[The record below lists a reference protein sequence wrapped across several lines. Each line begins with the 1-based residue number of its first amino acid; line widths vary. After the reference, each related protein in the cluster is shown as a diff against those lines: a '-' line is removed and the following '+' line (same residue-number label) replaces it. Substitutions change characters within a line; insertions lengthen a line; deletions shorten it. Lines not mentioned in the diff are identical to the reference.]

1 MAEDEVIVPTSG
13 NPALDP
19 SRAESGL
26 VAKLNLQGKFSDT
39 RAEQKFETRV
49 GYFGGKHWSEMAE
62 DGEKNRRRSLS
73 ESDRQKEDLDEY
85 WRKRK
90 DDARRNPDNKPR
102 HTQSGGG
109 GGGGGWGGR
118 GMQFGIS
125 NSSGVD
131 YAVMKFKS
139 KVMQDACSPKYTSAF
154 PMNTHLPQVC
164 GPFRPITISSQG
176 GLPQSSLQESIGTGI
191 VPNMDA

>member
-1 MAEDEVIVPTSG
+1 MAENEVIVPTSG

-19 SRAESGL
+19 TKVKSGL
-26 VAKLNLQGKFSDT
+26 VASSAPK
-39 RAEQKFETRV
+39 QKDWAQEV
-49 GYFGGKHWSEMAE
+49 EES
-62 DGEKNRRRSLS
+62 EKNRRRSLS

-85 WRKRK
+85 WK
-90 DDARRNPDNKPR
+90 RRNDEKRINPDTKPK
-102 HTQSGGG
+102 HTQTDLGGG
-109 GGGGGWGGR
+109 GGSRGGR
-118 GMQFGIS
+118 GVQFGIS

-139 KVMQDACSPKYTSAF
+139 RVMQDACSPKFTSAF

-164 GPFRPITISSQG
+164 GPFRPITLSSQG

-191 VPNMDA
+191 IPNMDA